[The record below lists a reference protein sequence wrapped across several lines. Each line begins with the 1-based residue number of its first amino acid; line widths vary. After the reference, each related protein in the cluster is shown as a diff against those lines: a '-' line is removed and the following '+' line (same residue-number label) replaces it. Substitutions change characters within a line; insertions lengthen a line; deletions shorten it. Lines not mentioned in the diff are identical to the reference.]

1 MGIEKKKHFSK
12 KTEQIKLERA
22 SPRVASRNGV
32 HTLLVVKMAA
42 VCLFACRE
50 CYVYQIPPTSSA
62 SGHRANDWNVDKWLK
77 EVSLKVKSEGDHCVV
92 SLSDMETGE
101 LFAECPL
108 PDKPENFLASVEP
121 VVDSSRYFV
130 LKVVDPNSK
139 RHAFLGLG
147 FRERNQS
154 SDFNAAIDEHRQYLR
169 RKKEADAYKEKF
181 AQSAEASKDYSLK
194 EGEKITIQI
203 KKSPG
208 ASPSGKLKSRLSIG
222 DGKAKPMMMGGGIL
236 APPPKAAAPKPAPAA
251 APGGGEDAWV
261 ADFDSFEAAAPAATA
276 GVTAKAADAS
286 GAGFEDD
293 QWGDFEG

>member
-1 MGIEKKKHFSK
+1 M
-12 KTEQIKLERA
+12 A
-22 SPRVASRNGV
+22 S
-32 HTLLVVKMAA
+32 
-42 VCLFACRE
+42 VCLFTCRE

-77 EVSLKVKSEGDHCVV
+77 EVSLKVKSEGEKCVI
-92 SLSDMETGE
+92 SLYDMETEE

-108 PDKPENFLASVEP
+108 PAKPENFLTSVEP

-130 LKVVDPNSK
+130 LKIVDPQSK
-139 RHAFLGLG
+139 RHAFIGLG
-147 FRERNQS
+147 FRERTQS

-181 AQSAEASKDYSLK
+181 AQSTEAQKDYSLK

-208 ASPSGKLKSRLSIG
+208 ASPSKLKSRLSVG
-222 DGKAKPMMMGGGIL
+222 DGRAKPVITGGGLL
-236 APPPKAAAPKPAPAA
+236 APPPPVAAAQKKPPAPAA
-251 APGGGEDAWV
+251 AAQGDWV
-261 ADFDSFEAAAPAATA
+261 ADFDSFEAAPAAPE
-276 GVTAKAADAS
+276 VAKASNA
-286 GAGFEDD
+286 GGEGFEDD